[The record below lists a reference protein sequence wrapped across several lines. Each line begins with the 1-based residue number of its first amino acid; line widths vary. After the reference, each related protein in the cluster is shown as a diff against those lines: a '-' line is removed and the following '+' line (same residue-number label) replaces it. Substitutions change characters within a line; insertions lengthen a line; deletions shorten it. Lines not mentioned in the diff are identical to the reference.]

1 MNNKILPSGGENA
14 AERSKKMKM
23 DDFLT
28 LDDLM
33 VIAGVD
39 GEPRAAYR
47 YDEVFVGDMPFRVE
61 PGDKFILEYDD
72 GRDNK
77 KAEVKIEF

>member
-1 MNNKILPSGGENA
+1 
-14 AERSKKMKM
+14 MKM

-47 YDEVFVGDMPFRVE
+47 EDEVFGYQYAFPR
-61 PGDKFILEYDD
+61 
-72 GRDNK
+72 R
-77 KAEVKIEF
+77 ARR

>member
-1 MNNKILPSGGENA
+1 MKI
-14 AERSKKMKM
+14 

-47 YDEVFVGDMPFRVE
+47 EDEVLVTDRPFHVE
-61 PGDKFILEYDD
+61 PGDKFILVYDD

-77 KAEVKIEF
+77 KVEVKIEF

>member
-1 MNNKILPSGGENA
+1 
-14 AERSKKMKM
+14 MKM

-39 GEPRAAYR
+39 GEPIAAYR
-47 YDEVFVGDMPFRVE
+47 EDEVFVGDMPFRVE
-61 PGDKFILEYDD
+61 PGDKFLLEYDD

-77 KAEVKIEF
+77 KVEVKIEF

>member
-1 MNNKILPSGGENA
+1 MKI
-14 AERSKKMKM
+14 

-47 YDEVFVGDMPFRVE
+47 EDEVLVTNMPFRVE
-61 PGDKFILEYDD
+61 SGEKFILEYDD

-77 KAEVKIEF
+77 KVEVKIEF

>member
-1 MNNKILPSGGENA
+1 
-14 AERSKKMKM
+14 MKM

-47 YDEVFVGDMPFRVE
+47 EDEVFVGDMPFRVE

-77 KAEVKIEF
+77 KVEVKIEF

>member
-1 MNNKILPSGGENA
+1 
-14 AERSKKMKM
+14 MKM

-33 VIAGVD
+33 AIAGVD

-47 YDEVFVGDMPFRVE
+47 EDEVFVGDMPFRVE
-61 PGDKFILEYDD
+61 PGDKFLLEYDD

-77 KAEVKIEF
+77 EVKIEF